1 MGRMK
6 GTLKMGKNDEDV
18 VGGGRLK
25 GTLRR
30 GTGMKATSRER

>member
-1 MGRMK
+1 MK
-6 GTLKMGKNDEDV
+6 GTLKMGKDDEDV

-30 GTGMKATSRER
+30 GAG